1 LLDTA
6 QVSGFTFAGHQA
18 SVKDDPGIVVL
29 GSTHKTLPLMPT
41 GYILSN
47 DSSVFKKV
55 QEAIFPTLI
64 RSYNTLSQLGVACG
78 LHDWQRRAFGYLKR
92 IEALQ
97 RIMNRELQKAG
108 VKSQQIRS
116 GQNHQMWILAADK
129 ADSAVERL
137 RQANILLDARDFPGV
152 GRGLRLGLQTLAL
165 DDVET
170 TTVALLAQCIGRAL
184 RDAPVEFDQRTYRCG
199 PCRD

>member
-1 LLDTA
+1 
-6 QVSGFTFAGHQA
+6 
-18 SVKDDPGIVVL
+18 
-29 GSTHKTLPLMPT
+29 
-41 GYILSN
+41 
-47 DSSVFKKV
+47 
-55 QEAIFPTLI
+55 
-64 RSYNTLSQLGVACG
+64 
-78 LHDWQRRAFGYLKR
+78 
-92 IEALQ
+92 
-97 RIMNRELQKAG
+97 MNRELQKAG